1 MENGAPNYVLPRSF
15 ASLWMTKGNENKNSV
30 ELRVLCGEK
39 SKKKIRIICVI
50 CVPSINQKSSIKNP
64 IMKKEIWQKILQF
77 VITVLTALATSIGV
91 TSCGV

>member
-1 MENGAPNYVLPRSF
+1 MKNKT
-15 ASLWMTKGNENKNSV
+15 LWNSV
-30 ELRVLCGEK
+30 YSVVRKVKKNPYHLRAIHQ
-39 SKKKIRIICVI
+39 SKI
-50 CVPSINQKSSIKNP
+50 INQNP

>member
-1 MENGAPNYVLPRSF
+1 MFSTPSPLRGTPSKPEGELQ
-15 ASLWMTKGNENKNSV
+15 LLCTQIIKSV
-30 ELRVLCGEK
+30 V
-39 SKKKIRIICVI
+39 IRIICVI
-50 CVPSINQKSSIKNP
+50 CVPSINHKSSIKNP

>member
-1 MENGAPNYVLPRSF
+1 MV
-15 ASLWMTKGNENKNSV
+15 
-30 ELRVLCGEK
+30 
-39 SKKKIRIICVI
+39 IRIICVI

-64 IMKKEIWQKILQF
+64 IMKKEIWKKILQF